1 MHTVLWVLTIV
12 LAAAMLG
19 AGGMKLARSRAQLR
33 EAGMGYVDDF
43 SDGSVKA
50 IGALEVLGAIG
61 LVLPPLVGVA
71 EWLAP
76 LAALGLLVTMVG
88 AVIVHVRRGET
99 GALVPPV
106 VLGVLAAVVAI
117 GRFGPYP
124 FG

>member
-1 MHTVLWVLTIV
+1 MNTVLWIVAAV
-12 LAAAMLG
+12 LAVAMLG
-19 AGGMKLARSRAQLR
+19 AGGMKLARSRDQLR

-43 SDGSVKA
+43 SPGAVKT
-50 IGALEVLGAIG
+50 IGALEVLGAVG
-61 LVLPPLVGVA
+61 LVVPPLVGVA

-88 AVIVHVRRGET
+88 AVVVHVRRGET
-99 GALVPPV
+99 NALVPPV

>member
-1 MHTVLWVLTIV
+1 MNIVLWIIAAV
-12 LAAAMLG
+12 LAVAMLG
-19 AGGMKLARSRAQLR
+19 AGGMKLARSRPQLR

-43 SDGSVKA
+43 SDGAVKT

-88 AVIVHVRRGET
+88 AVVVHVRRGET
-99 GALVPPV
+99 NALVPPV
-106 VLGVLAAVVAI
+106 VLGVLAALVAI

-124 FG
+124 FA